1 MSLSLS
7 ILSYLS
13 VASAI
18 HSLLKYET
26 ENGERE
32 TGNGKRETGNRK
44 QEMWIGGR
52 EMWREWGNENRNL
65 KVFEFLTTLSRT
77 HCSFTAGCGLLF
89 TGETAHFSISSIYPV
104 GVTQKAINVPANNT
118 CSFYFGEK
126 LHAQYIG
133 CDGDWREI
141 PSSSVN
147 ESLEVTPGW
156 NTSQL
161 ILRVGIFKTWM
172 TIEFLA

>member
-1 MSLSLS
+1 MCIDFDSFIPSRRIS
-7 ILSYLS
+7 DSFVTKIW
-13 VASAI
+13 
-18 HSLLKYET
+18 
-26 ENGERE
+26 NWERE
-32 TGNGKRETGNRK
+32 TGNGKRE
-44 QEMWIGGR
+44 MWIGGQ
-52 EMWREWGNENRNL
+52 EMWNEHREWGNENRSL
-65 KVFEFLTTLSRT
+65 KIFEFLTTLSRT
-77 HCSFTAGCGLLF
+77 HCSFNAGCDLLF
-89 TGETAHFSISSIYPV
+89 TDETAHFSISSISPI

-141 PSSSVN
+141 SSSSVN